1 MTKVPN
7 VQDTVRELT
16 AVELD
21 HVAGGFSLGGYS
33 LEISFSNNNI
43 AVGIGAIDLSVFG
56 TQHPVNIGIGTVN
69 FPAPA

>member
-33 LEISFSNNNI
+33 LEISFNNNKI

-56 TQHPVNIGIGTVN
+56 TQQPVNLGIGTVS
-69 FPAPA
+69 FS